1 MDCHGNSR
9 TRFGKHGIQQPDEKR
24 CASKAQHQHDFDGV
38 ALKSVALLSNKEGKP
53 NWQKDLHKHSH
64 AYVDFGH
71 HLTDLSAFLGVDSE
85 LRFPGPEF

>member
-1 MDCHGNSR
+1 
-9 TRFGKHGIQQPDEKR
+9 
-24 CASKAQHQHDFDGV
+24 
-38 ALKSVALLSNKEGKP
+38 VALLSNKEGKP